1 MSIDQVVPRQVHRG
15 MVHRVNKVGL
25 HHGIVGMLHR
35 IGCVDYIHLERGKSK
50 HTHAYGHK
58 MWSTDLKC
66 ITAAELHNASVTFRN
81 YLYSSIVNASML
93 CDVADKCSVIPR
105 P

>member
-1 MSIDQVVPRQVHRG
+1 MSIDQVVPRQVHGG

-50 HTHAYGHK
+50 NTHAYGHK
-58 MWSTDLKC
+58 MCSTDLKC
-66 ITAAELHNASVTFRN
+66 ITGAELHYASVTFRN
-81 YLYSSIVNASML
+81 SSIVNASML